1 MNSTILKTPAGGP
14 AFPGAG
20 LLSRLGGDLLLP
32 AALVALLLGF
42 GWVEPRILSGDNLG
56 NLAVQ
61 ASYLVIFATAQV
73 FVLVVRGFDLSLGTL
88 VSLAS
93 VSAVMVMTAVAPLA
107 GEGAAT
113 LAALAWI
120 GLLGGAWGAFNGLGV
135 AVLRVN
141 PFIATLATAN
151 IALGLATTISGGFP
165 VEGVTPQLRLLLD
178 EAHPAGVPVAVLIT
192 VALTA
197 LGYWLLQHTVLGR
210 AWYLI
215 GGNPR
220 AAHVA
225 GLPVRRYMVLAY
237 MACACYAGIGALMLT
252 ARAGSGEPNLGG
264 NLTMEAIAAAVI
276 GGASLRGGSGGVSA
290 AVLGA
295 LVITVLSNG
304 MNLVQVDGYLQQITL
319 GAVIIVA
326 LFADRLRNRGAR

>member
-1 MNSTILKTPAGGP
+1 MNSTTLKTPANGP

-42 GWVEPRILSGDNLG
+42 GWAEPRILSADNLG

-93 VSAVMVMTAVAPLA
+93 VSAVMVMAAVAPQA
-107 GEGAAT
+107 GEGVAT
-113 LAALAWI
+113 LAAVAWI
-120 GLLGGAWGAFNGLGV
+120 GLLGCAWGAFNGLGV

-141 PFIATLATAN
+141 PFIATLATTN

-178 EAHPAGVPVAVLIT
+178 EAHPAGMPVAVLIT
-192 VALTA
+192 LALTGLA
-197 LGYWLLQHTVLGR
+197 HWLLQRTVLGR

-237 MACACYAGIGALMLT
+237 MACACYAGMGALMLT

-319 GAVIIVA
+319 GAVIIIA
-326 LFADRLRNRGAR
+326 LFADRLRNKGTR